1 MDWTEA
7 KPSKLLCKALTPWCI
22 LHVQLGMV
30 TVIWTHEVIT
40 PGNSGLF
47 CCACFPWSISN
58 HAGTCLAHAG
68 VCLEAVYTAQLGA
81 LPAPAGLAGLAA
93 PQHLP
98 QGSLCCWS
106 CVSCLGSAPELA
118 AGLCSCRLWSCCSA
132 SQQDRLIAA
141 SPAAAP
147 AHLLSVRTWVQL
159 GTGTATP
166 GYSRAVTP
174 PWWGARAGKGK
185 TPQQTLG
192 VLLSAQQD
200 SAELLWWWTQH
211 PNPHVVPALHL
222 SVGPGMSTDSH
233 NRASRGSFCLICP
246 HLGVT
251 CNLLAA
257 NILKNLLKPP
267 HFLFSLKVFS

>member
-166 GYSRAVTP
+166 GYSRAVDTTLMGSKGWKRKNSTADTGCVAQCP
-174 PWWGARAGKGK
+174 AGQCWAVVVMNTAPKSTRGTCSAPLSGAWHEHWQ
-185 TPQQTLG
+185 PQQG
-192 VLLSAQQD
+192 FQGFLL
-200 SAELLWWWTQH
+200 
-211 PNPHVVPALHL
+211 PNLP
-222 SVGPGMSTDSH
+222 
-233 NRASRGSFCLICP
+233 SFRSYLQFISC
-246 HLGVT
+246 
-251 CNLLAA
+251 
-257 NILKNLLKPP
+257 
-267 HFLFSLKVFS
+267 